1 MRRAQFLAGAKYSLL
16 ACAALALGSWG
27 TIEFG
32 MKPAD
37 IAAWVQAIGSIGAI
51 VFASVH
57 ATNQLRSAERLAEY
71 QRAHTRYDKLDSIF
85 AIAQAA
91 REHVDTIADGL
102 ADGPDGALFNG
113 LTEFFDVRLV
123 QVTGHAL
130 GQIPLHELGSS
141 AMVRGVI
148 NLQLAV
154 RSAEH
159 ALLAACADEPGQR
172 DPDEFVEAAN
182 SMRGK
187 ADAAMEMIKRAL
199 REARTF

>member
-1 MRRAQFLAGAKYSLL
+1 MKSVQFLAVVKSSLL
-16 ACAALALGSWG
+16 ACTVLTLGSWG
-27 TIEFG
+27 AIKLG
-32 MKPAD
+32 MKAAD
-37 IAAWVQAIGSIGAI
+37 IAAWVQAVGSIGAI
-51 VFASVH
+51 VFASLH

-91 REHVDTIADGL
+91 REHVDTIANGL
-102 ADGPDGALFNG
+102 VDGPDGPLFNG

-159 ALLAACADEPGQR
+159 ALLAACSDEAGRR
-172 DPDEFVEAAN
+172 DPDEYIDAAN
-182 SMRGK
+182 SMRGE
-187 ADAAMEMIKRAL
+187 ANAAMEMIKRAL
-199 REARTF
+199 REAGTF